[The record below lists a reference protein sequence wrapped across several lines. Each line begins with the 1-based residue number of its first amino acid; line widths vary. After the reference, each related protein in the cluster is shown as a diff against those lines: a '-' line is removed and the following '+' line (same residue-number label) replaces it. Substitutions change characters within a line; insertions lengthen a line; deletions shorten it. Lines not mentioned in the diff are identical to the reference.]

1 MNIVKQTQEFI
12 IKYNLD
18 IVEETELYLN
28 LMHDINHYFN
38 NIKEI
43 NISQSEYS
51 DIIYKKYKKNLN
63 N

>member
-18 IVEETELYLN
+18 IVEETETYLN
-28 LMHDINHYFN
+28 LMNDINYYFN

-43 NISQSEYS
+43 NISYSEYS
-51 DIIYKKYKKNLN
+51 EYIYNKYKKKS
-63 N
+63 

>member
-18 IVEETELYLN
+18 IVEETETYLN

-43 NISQSEYS
+43 NISQLEYS
-51 DIIYKKYKKNLN
+51 DYIYNKYKKNLKN
-63 N
+63 

>member
-18 IVEETELYLN
+18 IVEETETYLN

-43 NISQSEYS
+43 NIS
-51 DIIYKKYKKNLN
+51 
-63 N
+63 